1 MPESLL
7 TPQELATWLKMSRV
21 WVYKQ
26 AEKGLLPFHRVGDA
40 IRFDPEE
47 IRSYL
52 ESRRGLK
59 RGDLLVFRQAGQE
72 TLSKTELLKW
82 KNSVSVKNYIDANIK
97 LKSLLNNE

>member
-7 TPQELATWLKMSRV
+7 TPQELANWLKMSRI

-47 IRSYL
+47 IREYL
-52 ESRRGLK
+52 TSRKGLK
-59 RGDLLVFRQAGQE
+59 RGDLLVRRQEAKK
-72 TLSKTELLKW
+72 S
-82 KNSVSVKNYIDANIK
+82 SSNIK
-97 LKSLLNNE
+97 ELQY